1 MKFNTNSNTYT
12 IVYAAITVVIVAFLL
27 AFVSS
32 ALKERSEANE
42 RIDTKRQIL
51 ASLIDVSNIADADI
65 ESTYLQYIQ
74 ADEIVNDKGDIL
86 KAGADK
92 DKDGFAVS
100 RKEIGAD
107 NLPFYVCQV
116 DSQSLYVIP
125 MVGKGLWGTIWGYVA
140 LKADGKTVHG
150 TYFSH
155 ESETAGLGSLI
166 KEAPFQKQFEG
177 KTAFD
182 ETGTAVLRVV
192 KSGQVKDPQTQCD
205 GISGATLTSNGVDQM
220 IQDYL
225 NLYKA
230 RLAKSTAST
239 FEDTENE

>member
-1 MKFNTNSNTYT
+1 
-12 IVYAAITVVIVAFLL
+12 
-27 AFVSS
+27 
-32 ALKERSEANE
+32 
-42 RIDTKRQIL
+42 
-51 ASLIDVSNIADADI
+51 
-65 ESTYLQYIQ
+65 
-74 ADEIVNDKGDIL
+74 
-86 KAGADK
+86 
-92 DKDGFAVS
+92 
-100 RKEIGAD
+100 
-107 NLPFYVCQV
+107 
-116 DSQSLYVIP
+116 

-177 KTAFD
+177 KTAYD